1 MVHARWRDLKEKS
14 RVKRLGVCVCV
25 SLGAFLVRYVA
36 RVMSAKVHET
46 AEISSLP
53 GEERIHA
60 A

>member
-1 MVHARWRDLKEKS
+1 MVHARWRDLKEK
-14 RVKRLGVCVCV
+14 RRAKRLGVYV